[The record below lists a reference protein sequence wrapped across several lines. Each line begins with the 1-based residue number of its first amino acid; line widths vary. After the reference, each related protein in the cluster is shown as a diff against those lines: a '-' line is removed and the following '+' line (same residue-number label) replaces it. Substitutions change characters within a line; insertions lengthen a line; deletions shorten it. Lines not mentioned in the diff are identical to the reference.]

1 MRLFKISSLSLLI
14 CLLSINSL
22 EAQLLKKL
30 KKRVQEAT
38 EDVIA
43 EKAAQKAEQEAGK
56 ALDSL
61 LEIDP
66 DYEANYQQQLN
77 QMMGSGSENIPIEE
91 SYAFQTRVTYQLTM
105 TDKNQPS
112 VVNYEMWF
120 PEKEGYMATKVT
132 NSSKGDSKDMP
143 SSMLSIFTK
152 VTNSS
157 KGDSK
162 DMPSSMLSILD
173 DKNQAMIIIMEEQKI
188 AQLLSM
194 GKIKEIAVEENETES
209 AVTEFNAIQ
218 KTGKSKKI
226 LGYNCEEFSSQN
238 ETNKFTFWITKDLEL
253 FQENMFF
260 NISKSLGGNT
270 FDNIPENAQ
279 GFMMEMHFENSSNM
293 EKGSMTVIDI
303 ESSEKIIMMNN
314 YQLMSLGQFMQK

>member
-120 PEKEGYMATKVT
+120 PEKEGYMA
-132 NSSKGDSKDMP
+132 
-143 SSMLSIFTK
+143 TK

-303 ESSEKIIMMNN
+303 ESSEKIIIMNN

>member
-143 SSMLSIFTK
+143 SSMLSI
-152 VTNSS
+152 
-157 KGDSK
+157 
-162 DMPSSMLSILD
+162 LD

-194 GKIKEIAVEENETES
+194 GKIKEIAMEENETES

-218 KTGKSKKI
+218 KTGKTKKI

-238 ETNKFTFWITKDLEL
+238 EKNKFTFWITKDLEL

>member
-1 MRLFKISSLSLLI
+1 MRLLKLLSLYLLI
-14 CLLSINSL
+14 SVVSINNL

-43 EKAAQKAEQEAGK
+43 EKAAQKAEQETGK

-66 DYEANYQQQLN
+66 DYQANYEEQLN
-77 QMMGSGSENIPIEE
+77 QMMSSGSENIPIEA
-91 SYAFQTRVTYQLTM
+91 SYAFDTSVTYELTM
-105 TDKNQPS
+105 IENNKPS

-120 PEKEGYMATKVT
+120 PEKAGYMATKVK
-132 NSSKGDSKDMP
+132 NS
-143 SSMLSIFTK
+143 T
-152 VTNSS
+152 

-173 DKNQAMIIIMEEQKI
+173 DTNQAMIIIMEEQKI

-194 GKIKEIAVEENETES
+194 SKIKDVALKENETES
-209 AVTEFNAIQ
+209 VDTEFNTIQ
-218 KTGKSKKI
+218 KTGKTKKI
-226 LGYNCEEFSSQN
+226 LGYECEQFSSQN
-238 ETNKFTFWITKDLEL
+238 ETDKFTFWITKDLEL

-270 FDNIPENAQ
+270 FENIPKNAQ
-279 GFMMEMHFENSSNM
+279 GFMMEMHFENSSNGQ
-293 EKGSMTVIDI
+293 KGTMTVVNIDK
-303 ESSEKIIMMNN
+303 SKKLIMMNE

>member
-1 MRLFKISSLSLLI
+1 MACLTPKYKPMRLLKLLSMYLLI
-14 CLLSINSL
+14 SLLSINNL

-43 EKAAQKAEQEAGK
+43 EKAAQKAEQETGK

-66 DYEANYQQQLN
+66 DYQANYQEQLN
-77 QMMGSGSENIPIEE
+77 QMMISGSEDIPIEE
-91 SYAFQTRVTYQLTM
+91 SYAFDTSVTYELTM
-105 TDKNQPS
+105 IENDKPS

-120 PEKEGYMATKVT
+120 PEKAGYMATKV
-132 NSSKGDSKDMP
+132 K
-143 SSMLSIFTK
+143 
-152 VTNSS
+152 NSS

-173 DKNQAMIIIMEEQKI
+173 DTNQAMIIIMEEQKI

-194 GKIKEIAVEENETES
+194 SKIKDVALKENETE
-209 AVTEFNAIQ
+209 TETESVGTAFNSIQ
-218 KTGKSKKI
+218 KTGKTKKI

-238 ETNKFTFWITKDLEL
+238 DTDKFTFWITKDLEL
-253 FQENMFF
+253 FQKNMFF

-270 FDNIPENAQ
+270 FENIPENAQ
-279 GFMMEMHFENSSNM
+279 GFMMEMHFENSSNGQ
-293 EKGSMTVIDI
+293 KGSMTVVNIDK
-303 ESSEKIIMMNN
+303 SKKLIMMNE

>member
-120 PEKEGYMATKVT
+120 PEKEGYMA
-132 NSSKGDSKDMP
+132 
-143 SSMLSIFTK
+143 TK

>member
-1 MRLFKISSLSLLI
+1 MRLFKVLSIYLLISLL
-14 CLLSINSL
+14 STNSL

-43 EKAAQKAEQEAGK
+43 EKAAQKAEQETGEV
-56 ALDSL
+56 LDSL

-66 DYEANYQQQLN
+66 DYQANYQQQLN
-77 QMMGSGSENIPIEE
+77 QMIGSGSENIPVEE
-91 SYAFQTRVTYQLTM
+91 SYTFQTSVTYELTM

-112 VVNYEMWF
+112 VVTYEMWF
-120 PEKEGYMATKVT
+120 PEKEGYMATKVK
-132 NSSKGDSKDMP
+132 NSSKGD
-143 SSMLSIFTK
+143 
-152 VTNSS
+152 
-157 KGDSK
+157 GK

-194 GKIKEIAVEENETES
+194 AKIKEIAVEENETES
-209 AVTEFNAIQ
+209 AVTQFNSVQ
-218 KTGKSKKI
+218 KTGNTKKI
-226 LGYNCEEFSSQN
+226 LGYKCDEFSSQN
-238 ETNKFTFWITKDLEL
+238 ETNKFTFWITKDLAL
-253 FQENMFF
+253 FQKNMFF

-279 GFMMEMHFENSSNM
+279 GFMMEMHFENTSNM

-303 ESSEKIIMMNN
+303 KRSEKIIMMNN

>member
-1 MRLFKISSLSLLI
+1 MRLFKVLSIYLLISLL
-14 CLLSINSL
+14 STNSL

-43 EKAAQKAEQEAGK
+43 EKAAQKAEQETGEV
-56 ALDSL
+56 LDSL

-66 DYEANYQQQLN
+66 DYQANYQQQLN
-77 QMMGSGSENIPIEE
+77 QMIGSGSENIPIEE
-91 SYAFQTRVTYQLTM
+91 SYTFQTSVTYELTM

-120 PEKEGYMATKVT
+120 PEKEGYMATKVK
-132 NSSKGDSKDMP
+132 NSSKGD
-143 SSMLSIFTK
+143 
-152 VTNSS
+152 
-157 KGDSK
+157 GK

-194 GKIKEIAVEENETES
+194 AKIKEIAVEENETES
-209 AVTEFNAIQ
+209 AVTQFNSVQ
-218 KTGKSKKI
+218 KTGNTKKI
-226 LGYNCEEFSSQN
+226 LGYKCDEFSSQN
-238 ETNKFTFWITKDLEL
+238 ETNKFTFWITKDLAL
-253 FQENMFF
+253 FQKNMFF

-279 GFMMEMHFENSSNM
+279 GFMMEMHFENTSNM

-303 ESSEKIIMMNN
+303 KRSEKIIMMNN

>member
-1 MRLFKISSLSLLI
+1 MRLFKVLSISLLI

-56 ALDSL
+56 AMDSL

-91 SYAFQTRVTYQLTM
+91 SYTFQTSVTYELTM
-105 TDKNQPS
+105 TGKNEPS
-112 VVNYEMWF
+112 VIDYEMWF
-120 PEKEGYMATKVT
+120 PEKEGYMATKVK
-132 NSSKGDSKDMP
+132 NNSKGDSKDM
-143 SSMLSIFTK
+143 T
-152 VTNSS
+152 
-157 KGDSK
+157 
-162 DMPSSMLSILD
+162 SSMLSILD

-194 GKIKEIAVEENETES
+194 AKIKEISVEENKTES
-209 AVTEFNAIQ
+209 AVTEFNSIQ
-218 KTGKSKKI
+218 KTGKTKKI
-226 LGYNCEEFSSQN
+226 LGYDCEEFSSQN
-238 ETNKFTFWITKDLEL
+238 ETNKYSFWITKDLEL
-253 FQENMFF
+253 FQKNMFL

-270 FDNIPENAQ
+270 FDNVPQNAQ
-279 GFMMEMHFENSSNM
+279 GFMMEMHFENLSNM
-293 EKGSMTVIDI
+293 EK
-303 ESSEKIIMMNN
+303 
-314 YQLMSLGQFMQK
+314 

>member
-56 ALDSL
+56 AMDSL

-91 SYAFQTRVTYQLTM
+91 SYTFQTSVTYELTM
-105 TDKNQPS
+105 TGKNEPS
-112 VVNYEMWF
+112 VIDYEMWF
-120 PEKEGYMATKVT
+120 PEKEGYMATKVK
-132 NSSKGDSKDMP
+132 N
-143 SSMLSIFTK
+143 
-152 VTNSS
+152 NS

-194 GKIKEIAVEENETES
+194 GKIKEIAEEENETES
-209 AVTEFNAIQ
+209 VNTEFNAIQ
-218 KTGKSKKI
+218 KTGKTKKI
-226 LGYNCEEFSSQN
+226 LGYDCEEFSSQN
-238 ETNKFTFWITKDLEL
+238 ETNKFTFWITKELEL
-253 FQENMFF
+253 FQKNMFF

-270 FDNIPENAQ
+270 FDQVPENAK
-279 GFMMEMHFENSSNM
+279 GFMMEMHFENLSNT

-303 ESSEKIIMMNN
+303 ESFEKIIMMKN

>member
-56 ALDSL
+56 VLDSL

-143 SSMLSIFTK
+143 SSMLSI
-152 VTNSS
+152 
-157 KGDSK
+157 
-162 DMPSSMLSILD
+162 LD

-226 LGYNCEEFSSQN
+226 LGYTCEEFSSQN

-270 FDNIPENAQ
+270 FDNIPESAQ

>member
-1 MRLFKISSLSLLI
+1 MKLSKAFSLYLLLV
-14 CLLSINSL
+14 LLSFNSL

-43 EKAAQKAEQEAGK
+43 EKAAQKAAQETGK

-66 DYEANYQQQLN
+66 NYQANYQEQLN
-77 QMMGSGSENIPIEE
+77 YMMSSGSENIPIED
-91 SYAFQTRVTYQLTM
+91 SYSFDTRVTYEFTSM
-105 TDKNQPS
+105 DNNKPS

-120 PEKEGYMATKVT
+120 PENDGYMATKVHT
-132 NSSKGDSKDMP
+132 SSN
-143 SSMLSIFTK
+143 T
-152 VTNSS
+152 
-157 KGDSK
+157 DSK

-173 DKNQAMIIIMEEQKI
+173 DKNQAMIIIMEEQKM

-194 GKIKEIAVEENETES
+194 GKIKDIAIEENEIES
-209 AVTEFNAIQ
+209 EITAFNSIK
-218 KTGKSKKI
+218 KTGKTKKI
-226 LGYNCEEFSSQN
+226 LGYNCEEFTSQN
-238 ETNKFTFWITKDLEL
+238 ESNKFTFWITKDLEL
-253 FQENMFF
+253 FQKNMFF

-270 FDNIPENAQ
+270 FDDIPESAQ

-303 ESSEKIIMMNN
+303 EKSEKVIMMNE